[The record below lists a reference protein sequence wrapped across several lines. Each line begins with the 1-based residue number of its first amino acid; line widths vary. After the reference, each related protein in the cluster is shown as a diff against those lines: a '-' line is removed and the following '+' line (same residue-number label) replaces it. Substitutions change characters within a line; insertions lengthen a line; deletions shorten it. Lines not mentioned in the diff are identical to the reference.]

1 MAFIPNI
8 STAKPSRISPTC
20 FFVLL
25 PENIR
30 SIMPITAMTA
40 VRVSVDRSS
49 SHPEDPPPRSDRQM
63 IQPVI
68 LVPIMAPITTPMA

>member
-1 MAFIPNI
+1 MAFMPNI
-8 STAKPSRISPTC
+8 STAKPRRISPTC

-25 PENIR
+25 PANIR

-49 SHPEDPPPRSDRQM
+49 SQPEAPPPRSDRQM
-63 IQPVI
+63 IQPVM